1 MRDLE
6 QGLEQMKRVAS
17 QDVDM
22 KIEPTDTSRESDV
35 VVSVRR
41 AKPWTFVASVDN
53 SGTESDGQMAATSA
67 SASTIRSA

>member
-35 VVSVRR
+35 VRVSSTCEALDVRR
-41 AKPWTFVASVDN
+41 I
-53 SGTESDGQMAATSA
+53 G
-67 SASTIRSA
+67 R